1 MAVSLLY
8 VRGRF
13 FVVGVARRIDVF
25 IDVVLVNSQIV
36 HIKRYTYP
44 MKTAVRL
51 GTIAHLK
58 ACVVRFYCIRKPGMR
73 EKVSKPHPLSHTWLP
88 YITPNGVRLA
98 RETLIKSYS
107 IYQTQNFLS
116 EPKKSWILNTLP
128 NGAIHYNMSFRW

>member
-25 IDVVLVNSQIV
+25 IDVVFVNSQIV

-51 GTIAHLK
+51 GPIS
-58 ACVVRFYCIRKPGMR
+58 P
-73 EKVSKPHPLSHTWLP
+73 
-88 YITPNGVRLA
+88 ITG
-98 RETLIKSYS
+98 
-107 IYQTQNFLS
+107 
-116 EPKKSWILNTLP
+116 
-128 NGAIHYNMSFRW
+128 